1 MLIAFCFY
9 LSEEGNIL
17 EKESIK
23 KLQIFIDEI
32 KKNEKIDNAVIRDD
46 VFSILEKKCTVLYF
60 PLEDDDIDGFH
71 IERMINGQKKDFVFI
86 NSAKKTEK
94 QIFIAAHEL
103 GHLFKVINK
112 IDKKELKCNEN
123 KKDFEETVV
132 NRFAAE
138 LLMPEVIFQQKI
150 NEKLSEMDYDGKK
163 ISYTNLARLT
173 AFLMSYFYV
182 PLKAILI
189 RYHEVGRIDFEAVEM
204 LSRDKKFNELLLHM
218 IDEGGYTRLNKIPK
232 TKGIKD
238 LPMLLKSAKDNDIFS
253 KDYLKVLKDAFSIKD
268 TEDKTNALFKGEDNG
283 NSSDN

>member
-9 LSEEGNIL
+9 LLVEGNIL
-17 EKESIK
+17 KKESIK
-23 KLQIFIDEI
+23 KIQTFISEI
-32 KKNEKIDNAVIRDD
+32 KHNEKIDNAVIRDD

-60 PLEDDDIDGFH
+60 PLKDDDIDGFH
-71 IERMINGQKKDFVFI
+71 IERTINGQKKDVVFI

-103 GHLFKVINK
+103 GHLFKIINK
-112 IDKKELKCNEN
+112 IDKQDLEDGE
-123 KKDFEETVV
+123 DEEDVV

-138 LLMPEVIFQQKI
+138 LLMPELIFKQKI
-150 NEKLSEMDYDGKK
+150 NEKLSEMDYDGKT
-163 ISYTNLARLT
+163 ITYTNLARLT

-189 RYHEVGRIDFEAVEM
+189 RYNEVGRIDSKTVEM
-204 LSRDKKFNELLLHM
+204 LNRDESFNELLLRM

-238 LPMLLKSAKDNDIFS
+238 LPILLKCAKDNNIFS
-253 KDYLKVLKDAFSIKD
+253 EDYLNILKDAFSIKD
-268 TEDKTNALFKGEDNG
+268 TEDETNTLFKGEDNE
-283 NSSDN
+283 NSSNN